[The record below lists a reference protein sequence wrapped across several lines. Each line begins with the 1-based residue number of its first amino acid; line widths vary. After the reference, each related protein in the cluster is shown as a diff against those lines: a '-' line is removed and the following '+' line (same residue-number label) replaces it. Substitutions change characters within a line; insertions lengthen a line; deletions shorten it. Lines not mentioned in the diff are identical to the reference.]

1 MGLIVENINLIA
13 GCAVFLL
20 GLSVFFHFYKFRLLS
35 ISLKFCNWICGM
47 AISSDSP
54 WVKMCVLHIVF
65 IIRVL
70 MYLSIVSLE
79 QVDNLSTKVMLRE
92 YVSGTKL
99 VFRECLSA
107 FTSPDEAE
115 KRLKALETLS
125 ASGPEKY
132 RPRK

>member
-1 MGLIVENINLIA
+1 MGLTIENISLIA
-13 GCAVFLL
+13 GCAAFLL
-20 GLSVFFHFYKFRLLS
+20 VLSCLFHFYKFRLLS

-47 AISSDSP
+47 AIGSDSP

-65 IIRVL
+65 IIRLL

-79 QVDNLSTKVMLRE
+79 QVDKLSTKGLLRE

-99 VFRECLSA
+99 VFRECLLA
-107 FTSPDEAE
+107 FKSPEEAE

-125 ASGPEKY
+125 ASGPGKY